1 MTFRAIRQRVPG
13 TYNLNPTLPTL
24 PTPPTLEKG
33 IRVDLVESIALKAV
47 IYDCGQLFINRVK
60 INTES

>member
-13 TYNLNPTLPTL
+13 TYNLNPTL